1 MADKPVLLVT
11 RRLPDPVQERAARD
25 WDARLNPDDRP
36 YPAAELVE
44 AAEKSG
50 AAALLVTPTDK
61 LTASVITAL
70 PRSVKAV
77 ATFSVGYDHIDVTA
91 ARVRGLVV
99 TNTPDVLT
107 DATADVA
114 LLCLLGAARRAWEG
128 ESMLRAGQWPGWTP
142 TQLLGIHP
150 GGKRLG
156 ILGMGRI
163 GMAVARRAAAFG
175 MQLHYCKRT
184 RLPEA
189 EEQALGLTYHA
200 TSESLLTVS
209 DFLSVHIPGSPENR
223 HFLNAER
230 LALLPEGAVVV
241 NTARGTV
248 VDDAALIAALK
259 SGRIAA
265 AGLDVF
271 DGEPA
276 VNAGY
281 LSLPNAF
288 LLPHL
293 GSATMETRCAMGF
306 RALDNLDALFR
317 GEAPPDRVA

>member
-1 MADKPVLLVT
+1 P
-11 RRLPDPVQERAARD
+11 ARV
-25 WDARLNPDDRP
+25 R
-36 YPAAELVE
+36 
-44 AAEKSG
+44 
-50 AAALLVTPTDK
+50 
-61 LTASVITAL
+61 
-70 PRSVKAV
+70 AV
-77 ATFSVGYDHIDVTA
+77 ATFSVGYDHIDVAA
-91 ARVRGLVV
+91 ARARGLIV

-107 DATADVA
+107 EATADIA
-114 LLCLLGAARRAWEG
+114 LLCLLGAARRAWEA
-128 ESMLRAGQWPGWTP
+128 ESLLRAGQWTGWTP

-175 MQLHYCKRT
+175 MRLHYHKRS
-184 RLPEA
+184 RLPAA
-189 EEQALGLTYHA
+189 EEAALGLTYHA
-200 TSESLLTVS
+200 TAEDLLRVS
-209 DFLSVHIPGSPENR
+209 DFLSVHMPGSPENR
-223 HFLNAER
+223 HFLNADR

-259 SGRIAA
+259 SGRVAA

-276 VNAGY
+276 VNPGY
-281 LSLPNAF
+281 LGLPNAF

-293 GSATMETRCAMGF
+293 GSATLETRCAMGF
-306 RALDNLDALFR
+306 RALDNLDAVFR
-317 GEAPPDRVA
+317 GEAAPDRVA